1 MGASVILEVDS
12 VRKAFDVRG
21 ARLEV
26 LDSVSLSARD
36 GDWVTVIG
44 PSGCGK
50 TTLLRIIAGLLEPD
64 DGSAVVNGV
73 REHRLGSAAF
83 LPQSD
88 TLLPWRTAVDNAV
101 LASEIAGISR
111 AAALA
116 EATRLFKR
124 FGLFGFETM
133 YPWQLSGGMQQ
144 RVALM
149 RTFLYDRSIL
159 LLDEPLGALDPLTR
173 ASMQDWLLAVWN
185 ELRKTIV
192 LVTHDVEEAVVL
204 SDRLVVLT
212 PRPARVLAA
221 WSFEDLP
228 RPRSRADLVFMRRR
242 AEILAVLLGGTA

>member
-1 MGASVILEVDS
+1 MVEVDS

-21 ARLEV
+21 VRISV
-26 LDSVSLSARD
+26 LDSVSLFASD

-64 DGSAVVNGV
+64 AGSALVNGA
-73 REHRLGSAAF
+73 REERLGEAAL

-88 TLLPWRTAVDNAV
+88 TLLPWRKAIDNAV
-101 LASEIAGISR
+101 LASEIAGVPR
-111 AAALA
+111 ATALA
-116 EATRLFKR
+116 EATRLFER
-124 FGLFGFETM
+124 FGLSGFEAT

-144 RVALM
+144 RVVLM
-149 RTFLYDRSIL
+149 RTFLSGRSIL

-173 ASMQDWLLAVWN
+173 ASMQNWLLSVWN

-212 PRPARVLAA
+212 PRPARVLSE

-228 RPRSRADLVFMRRR
+228 RPRVRTDLSFMRRR
-242 AEILAVLLGGTA
+242 AEILSGLLGGTA

>member
-1 MGASVILEVDS
+1 VRSPAILEVDS

-21 ARLEV
+21 VRIGV
-26 LDSVSLSARD
+26 LDSVSLFASD

-50 TTLLRIIAGLLEPD
+50 TTLLRIVAGLLEPD
-64 DGSAVVNGV
+64 AGSALVNGA
-73 REHRLGSAAF
+73 REERLGATAL

-88 TLLPWRTAVDNAV
+88 TLLPWRRAIDNAV
-101 LASEIAGISR
+101 LASEIAGVPR
-111 AAALA
+111 ATALA
-116 EATRLFKR
+116 EATGLFER
-124 FGLFGFETM
+124 FGLSGFEST

-144 RVALM
+144 RVVLM
-149 RTFLYDRSIL
+149 RTFLSGRSIL

-173 ASMQDWLLAVWN
+173 ATMQDWLLSVWN

-212 PRPARVLAA
+212 PRPARVLSE

-228 RPRSRADLVFMRRR
+228 RPRSRTDLAFMRRR
-242 AEILAVLLGGTA
+242 AEILSVLVGGTS

>member
-1 MGASVILEVDS
+1 VRSPVILEVDS

-21 ARLEV
+21 VRVSV
-26 LDSVSLSARD
+26 LDSVSLFASD

-50 TTLLRIIAGLLEPD
+50 TTLLRIVAGLLEPD
-64 DGSAVVNGV
+64 AGTASVNGA
-73 REHRLGSAAF
+73 REERLGAAAL
-83 LPQSD
+83 LPQS
-88 TLLPWRTAVDNAV
+88 
-101 LASEIAGISR
+101 
-111 AAALA
+111 ALA
-116 EATRLFKR
+116 EATGLFER
-124 FGLFGFETM
+124 FGLSGFEST

-144 RVALM
+144 RVVLM
-149 RTFLYDRSIL
+149 RTFLSGRAIL

-173 ASMQDWLLAVWN
+173 ATMQDWLLSVWN

-212 PRPARVLAA
+212 PRPARVLSE

-228 RPRSRADLVFMRRR
+228 RPRSRTDLAFMRRR
-242 AEILAVLLGGTA
+242 AEILSVLVGGTS

>member
-1 MGASVILEVDS
+1 MSVPLVLEVDS
-12 VRKAFDVRG
+12 VKKTFDVPG
-21 ARLEV
+21 ARLDV
-26 LDSVSLSARD
+26 LNSVSFSASD
-36 GDWVTVIG
+36 GDWVTLVG

-64 DGSAVVNGV
+64 GGTALVNGV
-73 REHRLGSAAF
+73 RSGRLGASAL

-88 TLLPWRTAVDNAV
+88 TLLPWRRAVDNAV
-101 LASEIAGISR
+101 LASEIAGIPR
-111 AAALA
+111 ATALA
-116 EATRLFKR
+116 EATRLFER
-124 FGLFGFETM
+124 FGLSGFEAT

-149 RTFLYDRSIL
+149 RTFLSGRSIL

-173 ASMQDWLLAVWN
+173 ATMQDWLLAVWS

-212 PRPARVLAA
+212 PRPARVLSE
-221 WSFEDLP
+221 WRFEDLP
-228 RPRSRADLVFMRRR
+228 RPRSRTDLAFMRRR
-242 AEILAVLLGGTA
+242 GEILALLLGGTL

>member
-1 MGASVILEVDS
+1 MGAPVMLEVDS
-12 VRKAFDVRG
+12 VRKALDVRG
-21 ARLEV
+21 AWLDV
-26 LDSVSLSARD
+26 LDSVSLSASD

-64 DGSAVVNGV
+64 DGNVFVNG
-73 REHRLGSAAF
+73 ECKHRLGSAAL

-101 LASEIAGISR
+101 LASEIAGIPR
-111 AAALA
+111 ATALA
-116 EATRLFKR
+116 EATRLFER
-124 FGLFGFETM
+124 FGLSGFETM

-149 RTFLYDRSIL
+149 RTFLSGRAIL

-212 PRPARVLAA
+212 PRPARVLSE

-228 RPRSRADLVFMRRR
+228 RPRSRGDLAFMRRR